1 MYKFVVRFL
10 IIKIKKK
17 YIYPCCCTRMFGEA
31 IEDSANCSVNRDRQ
45 LETNRLLF
53 WCRRLNMMPDEV
65 QQLSL
70 EELQARHLLV
80 QQAEG
85 AHERRMDQFKRW
97 QNLNQLRWLMYE
109 EQRKYNEKCGQQALG
124 VSIWQIL
131 SLAQQELESELQ
143 MPELRGDCRRFPS
156 PMSVMGTTREP
167 GSNANILKPLRPI
180 ITGLSSSEPCSA
192 CPGNQLAELEPT
204 RIPSKQFEAEEQLQL
219 QEDQI
224 MQQENLL
231 QVSSISRNF
240 NQGHSTNE
248 KQRSVHSYVSNDHH
262 KCQCNQW
269 SGQELTPFVS
279 TQFNVGKKMLHNEN
293 QLLHSPSSL
302 NGISNQMHN
311 ISINNDYGCR
321 KIHGIFDDCLCLGNR
336 LAELEPT
343 GVPSK
348 QFAAEEELQLI
359 EQKAK
364 EDEIMHNENLF
375 QRSAISRNLMQVD
388 FINERP
394 SREVISV
401 SNDRPK
407 CQCNQCSE
415 QEQNRFVSTQS
426 NTGKKMLRKE
436 NQLLRSSPSFY
447 GISSLMLFDS
457 MDRDYGSPNISDFSD
472 DLSIRY
478 ELDDIN
484 RSVNHCERLMHM
496 ICAPYMESSPQHNQ
510 MNFLTSSQIM
520 SSDVSFLSSVKT
532 KSESDP
538 ESEFTID
545 EWKNELIVHSNFRL

>member
-1 MYKFVVRFL
+1 
-10 IIKIKKK
+10 
-17 YIYPCCCTRMFGEA
+17 MFGEA
-31 IEDSANCSVNRDRQ
+31 IEDSANCSGNRDRQ
-45 LETNRLLF
+45 LETKRLLF

-85 AHERRMDQFKRW
+85 AHERRMEQFKRW

-109 EQRKYNEKCGQQALG
+109 EQRKYNEKCGQQAEG

-180 ITGLSSSEPCSA
+180 IAGLSSSEPWSP
-192 CPGNQLAELEPT
+192 CPGNRLAELGPT
-204 RIPSKQFEAEEQLQL
+204 EIHSKQFEAEE
-219 QEDQI
+219 D
-224 MQQENLL
+224 
-231 QVSSISRNF
+231 
-240 NQGHSTNE
+240 
-248 KQRSVHSYVSNDHH
+248 
-262 KCQCNQW
+262 
-269 SGQELTPFVS
+269 
-279 TQFNVGKKMLHNEN
+279 
-293 QLLHSPSSL
+293 
-302 NGISNQMHN
+302 
-311 ISINNDYGCR
+311 
-321 KIHGIFDDCLCLGNR
+321 
-336 LAELEPT
+336 
-343 GVPSK
+343 
-348 QFAAEEELQLI
+348 LQLI
-359 EQKAK
+359 EQNAK

-375 QRSAISRNLMQVD
+375 QRSAISRNFNQCYSINEKQTSVHSYVSNEHHKCQCNQWSGQELNPFVSTQFNVGKKMLQNENQLLQSPSSFNGNGNSNQMQNNSIDNDCGSPTIYEIFDDCLSLDNQLLEQEPTGVPSKQFPAEEELQLVEQKAKEDEIMHNEDLFERSAISGNLIQVD
-388 FINERP
+388 LINQRP

-401 SNDRPK
+401 SSYRPK
-407 CQCNQCSE
+407 CQCNQWSE
-415 QEQNRFVSTQS
+415 QELNRIVSTQS
-426 NTGKKMLRKE
+426 NTRGKMLRKE

-457 MDRDYGSPNISDFSD
+457 MDGDFGSPNISDFSD

-496 ICAPYMESSPQHNQ
+496 ICAPYMESSTQHSQ
-510 MNFLTSSQIM
+510 MNFLTSSQIL
-520 SSDVSFLSSVKT
+520 SSGVPFLSSMKT
-532 KSESDP
+532 KSESDS